1 MSYICGLTSSF
12 YKYWREIVWFSYLS
26 VFLHVLQ
33 GKGEFTM
40 EYLEHNVVSQDV
52 QMQLVTSYQAAKG
65 TE

>member
-1 MSYICGLTSSF
+1 MSYIWGRTSSF

>member
-1 MSYICGLTSSF
+1 MVFLFNCLLF
-12 YKYWREIVWFSYLS
+12 

-40 EYLEHNVVSQDV
+40 EYLEHNTVSPDV
-52 QMQLVTSYQAAKG
+52 QMQLVNAYKATKG